1 MSRDSE
7 TIRLEVKPSGRRIA
21 RLLQAL
27 FVAPALA
34 FVATNIS
41 VALLNAGYIPQT
53 YLLLITVVESIAVM
67 LSTAGLTVTVAL
79 VVVWKPRLSSIF
91 RKADPADRLNYR
103 VLFAGLTVLN
113 ALLSIIGQRQLQ
125 YVWVLL
131 SLGFFY
137 ILFSIDEYV
146 RDQTGS
152 P

>member
-27 FVAPALA
+27 FVVPALA

-53 YLLLITVVESIAVM
+53 YLLPITVVESIAVM
-67 LSTAGLTVTVAL
+67 LSTIGLMIAVIL
-79 VVVWKPRLSSIF
+79 VKVWKPRLSGIF
-91 RKADPADRLNYR
+91 RKADPADRLDLR
-103 VLFAGLTVLN
+103 VSFASLTVAN